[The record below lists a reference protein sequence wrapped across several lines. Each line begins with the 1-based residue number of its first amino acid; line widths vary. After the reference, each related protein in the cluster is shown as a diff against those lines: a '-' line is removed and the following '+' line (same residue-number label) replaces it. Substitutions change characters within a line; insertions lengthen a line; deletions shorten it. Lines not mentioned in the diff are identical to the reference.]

1 MPVSSIV
8 YQTDRRSGSTYAY
21 LSEPT
26 RDPETGRPSQ
36 KRTYLGRVDPETG
49 EIVPKAAPGRRN
61 RSRLGEG
68 PAAAEPSA
76 AVAEPSAAAAETAS
90 LRDENERLRAE
101 VSRLASRVA
110 ELEGAISRLMAG
122 AASIADECGKVLGA
136 GA

>member
-1 MPVSSIV
+1 MIINS
-8 YQTDRRSGSTYAY
+8 
-21 LSEPT
+21 
-26 RDPETGRPSQ
+26 
-36 KRTYLGRVDPETG
+36 
-49 EIVPKAAPGRRN
+49 N
-61 RSRLGEG
+61 RSRLGEAPKGAAEGAG
-68 PAAAEPSA
+68 PAVAA
-76 AVAEPSAAAAETAS
+76 TAS